1 MRRNRSIGNGQD
13 GLYVC
18 WRVKH
23 GLFEKNE
30 IRDPI
35 ELYGS
40 GGMSMPPEKHAVEAA
55 AVKAMGLQVPPR
67 DRRARAE
74 RGGLYCGKRPWHA
87 FSIPASSRRR
97 MGYPIR
103 YTATLI
109 ESGIGKRMGTENLE
123 LLLFAIQHGALNDR
137 QIEDCLHEWEAS
149 GEAIDPLRTIALDK
163 GYLTGQRIRE
173 LADGRKKSNGG
184 DSAVRVD
191 VLMDCR
197 DCGAERVLSLDSA
210 LQKPVCPRCAVP
222 LTFQKKAER
231 PAVKSYLLPFPAEVH
246 QALEDPKN
254 RFGKYVLLSKLGA
267 GGMGEVFKAWDTLLA
282 RAVALKFPRT
292 VGEEEIHRLHIE
304 AQGAGGLS
312 HPNIASVYEIAEVEG
327 RTCIAMQFIEGRTA
341 ADKALEHPGTRE
353 IVRWMG
359 DAARGTH
366 YAHERGVI
374 HRDIKPLNLM
384 IDTEERVYVM
394 DFGMAKLSASP
405 GGTTVS
411 GMVLGTPAF
420 MPPEQASGSA
430 VDRRSD
436 VYSLGATLYV
446 LLCGQTPYTGE
457 TSSDILIQILTTDP
471 PPLRQRDPAIPW
483 ELEAIAARAMAR
495 TREQRYDT
503 ALALADDLDRWLA
516 NEPIHAQRA
525 TLLYRA
531 GKKLH
536 RHRSLLLAGAACL
549 ALAVAPFFLLRPKT
563 DRGPDRFREW
573 SLLLNDL
580 RGPLSVD
587 GFQPQT
593 ATRLLSRVDREFP
606 EQKGAVTSLI
616 EEEFRGVTRYL
627 EALPRDRWI
636 EERPRVERHQEWLRF
651 VKKPSAAAERIVN
664 YRGTFSLAIQI
675 PPYADIGGPFVEG
688 LGPLER
694 STPLL
699 LRDMEIRDGLVELS
713 HPKFGTRTVELSAL
727 KNGAEVVIEGDWQEP
742 DSIRVR

>member
-1 MRRNRSIGNGQD
+1 
-13 GLYVC
+13 
-18 WRVKH
+18 
-23 GLFEKNE
+23 
-30 IRDPI
+30 
-35 ELYGS
+35 
-40 GGMSMPPEKHAVEAA
+40 
-55 AVKAMGLQVPPR
+55 
-67 DRRARAE
+67 
-74 RGGLYCGKRPWHA
+74 
-87 FSIPASSRRR
+87 
-97 MGYPIR
+97 MGYHGG
-103 YTATLI
+103 YATTSTRRGI
-109 ESGIGKRMGTENLE
+109 EKRMGTGNLE

-149 GEAIDPLRTIALDK
+149 GEAIDPLRTIALNK
-163 GYLTGQRIRE
+163 GYLTEQRIHE
-173 LADGRKKSNGG
+173 LADGRKKSGGG

-197 DCGAERVLSLDSA
+197 ECGAERVLSLDSA
-210 LQKPVCPRCAVP
+210 LRKPVCPRCAVP

-254 RFGKYVLLSKLGA
+254 RFGRYVLLSKLGA

-341 ADKALEHPGTRE
+341 ADKALERPGARE

-359 DAARGTH
+359 DAARGAH

-374 HRDIKPLNLM
+374 HRDIKPMNLM
-384 IDTEERVYVM
+384 IDTEGRVYVM
-394 DFGMAKLSASP
+394 DFGLAKLSASP
-405 GGTTVS
+405 GGATIS

-420 MPPEQASGSA
+420 MSPEQASGSA
-430 VDRRSD
+430 GQVDRRSD

-471 PPLRQRDPAIPW
+471 PALRQRDPSIPW
-483 ELEAIAARAMAR
+483 ELEAIASRAMAR
-495 TREQRYDT
+495 DREQRYDT
-503 ALALADDLDRWLA
+503 ALAMADDLDRWLA
-516 NEPIHAQRA
+516 NEPIHARRS

-536 RHRSLLLAGAACL
+536 RHRGLLLAGAACL
-549 ALAVAPFFLLRPKT
+549 ALAVIPFFLFRS
-563 DRGPDRFREW
+563 DPDRFREW

-580 RGPLSVD
+580 RAPLSAD

-593 ATRLLSRVDREFP
+593 AARLLSRVDQEFP

-616 EEEFRGVTRYL
+616 EEEFREVTRSL

-636 EERPRVERHQEWLRF
+636 EERPRVERRQEWLRF
-651 VKKPSAAAERIVN
+651 VKKPSTAADRIVN

-675 PPYADIGGPFVEG
+675 SPYAEIGGPFVEG

-699 LRDMEIRDGLVELS
+699 LRDMEIRDGRVELFHPQFGTRMVELS
-713 HPKFGTRTVELSAL
+713 SL
-727 KNGAEVVIEGDWQEP
+727 KNGAEVAIEGNWKEP